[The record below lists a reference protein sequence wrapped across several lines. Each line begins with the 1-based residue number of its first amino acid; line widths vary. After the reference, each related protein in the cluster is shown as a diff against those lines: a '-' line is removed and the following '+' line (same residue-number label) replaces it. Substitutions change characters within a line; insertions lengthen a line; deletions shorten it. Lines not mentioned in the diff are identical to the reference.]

1 MLLNSSYRSYK
12 EDYLSKTKQHQHII
26 DDLLERL
33 AIESWKNVVSK
44 CWNKECTFTKGLDL
58 LICLAQNCVTQ
69 DVLNTDTVNNKK
81 DQWKINSEDLFTNGL
96 EEVSNE
102 FTDISSTDK
111 IKYDELREVL
121 NETPKNG
128 NSRRLL
134 LQKSKRRMIL
144 INSKCINEVCGGM
157 GGSRREICKLQMCSG
172 ER

>member
-1 MLLNSSYRSYK
+1 M
-12 EDYLSKTKQHQHII
+12 
-26 DDLLERL
+26 DDVLERL
-33 AIESWKNVVSK
+33 AIESWKEVVAK
-44 CWNKECTFTKGLDL
+44 CWNKDCTFANGLDL
-58 LICLAQNCVTQ
+58 LTCLAQNCASH
-69 DVLNTDTVNNKK
+69 DILSSDTINNRNN
-81 DQWKINSEDLFTNGL
+81 QWKIHTENLYSNGL

-102 FTDISSTDK
+102 FTDISSTGK

-121 NETPKNG
+121 NEAPKNG
-128 NSRRLL
+128 NSQRLL